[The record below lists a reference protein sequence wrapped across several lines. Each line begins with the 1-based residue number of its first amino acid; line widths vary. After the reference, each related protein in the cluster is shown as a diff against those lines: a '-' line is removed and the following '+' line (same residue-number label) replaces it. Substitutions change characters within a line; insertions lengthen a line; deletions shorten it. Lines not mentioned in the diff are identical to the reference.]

1 MLVIRLGS
9 QYFYV
14 KYKNRLDPQPAYD
27 ADMPAPTG
35 LRDAKKEETR
45 RQIAGAALR
54 LFLERGFEEVSI
66 AQIAEAAHVSKMTVF
81 NYFPAKESM
90 FFEFAVE
97 RLPDLG
103 QAVRERPAGVPPV
116 VALHRYVRAELERRA
131 EWTGFHDG
139 VAEFARVIF
148 SSPTLIEGFGRMWRD
163 LEQDLL
169 AAFTE
174 AAGQPEPVDLAQRL
188 RAVWVDQAAPDA
200 GQVVIGLESVR
211 LRVAVA
217 QIAATLQQLT
227 TLNQLRQSLGI
238 TTGQCEAETLAE
250 CDAAFDLLENGL
262 SDVTDGPAG

>member
-1 MLVIRLGS
+1 
-9 QYFYV
+9 
-14 KYKNRLDPQPAYD
+14 
-27 ADMPAPTG
+27 MPSSTG

-54 LFLERGFEEVSI
+54 LFLEHGFEEVSI

-103 QAVRERPAGVPPV
+103 RAVRERPPGTTPV

-148 SSPTLIEGFGRMWRD
+148 SSPTLIGGFGRMWRD
-163 LEQDLL
+163 GEQDLL
-169 AAFTE
+169 AAFAE
-174 AAGQPEPVDLAQRL
+174 DAGLPVPADLADRL
-188 RAVWVDQAAPDA
+188 RAAWVGPQPP
-200 GQVVIGLESVR
+200 GRREVIIDSDSVR
-211 LRVAVA
+211 LRIAVA
-217 QIAATLQQLT
+217 QIVATLQNLT
-227 TLNQLRQSLGI
+227 VVNQLRQSLGI
-238 TTGQCEAETLAE
+238 TTSQCETETLAE

-262 SDVTDGPAG
+262 SSVTGGPAD

>member
-1 MLVIRLGS
+1 MMRAC
-9 QYFYV
+9 
-14 KYKNRLDPQPAYD
+14 P
-27 ADMPAPTG
+27 PTG

-45 RQIAGAALR
+45 RQIAAAALR
-54 LFLERGFEEVSI
+54 LFLEHGFEEVSI

-103 QAVRERPAGVPPV
+103 RAVRERGPGVSPIA
-116 VALHRYVRAELERRA
+116 ALHRYVRAELERRA

-163 LEQDLL
+163 GERDLL
-169 AAFTE
+169 AAFAE
-174 AAGQPEPVDLAQRL
+174 AAGLPEPVDLAERL
-188 RAVWVDQAAPDA
+188 RAVWVGQQAPGA
-200 GQVVIGLESVR
+200 GQVVIGSESVR
-211 LRVAVA
+211 LRIAVA
-217 QIAATLQQLT
+217 QIVATLQHLT
-227 TLNQLRQSLGI
+227 TVNQLRQSLGI
-238 TTGQCEAETLAE
+238 TTSQCEAETLAE

-262 SDVTDGPAG
+262 SDVTDRPG

>member
-1 MLVIRLGS
+1 
-9 QYFYV
+9 
-14 KYKNRLDPQPAYD
+14 
-27 ADMPAPTG
+27 MPPPIG

-45 RQIAGAALR
+45 RQIAAAALR
-54 LFLERGFEEVSI
+54 LFLSRGFEEVSI

-103 QAVRERPAGVPPV
+103 RAVREREPGISPV

-148 SSPTLIEGFGRMWRD
+148 ASPTLIEGFGRMWREG
-163 LEQDLL
+163 EQDLL
-169 AAFTE
+169 TAFAE
-174 AAGQPEPVDLAQRL
+174 AAGLPEPADLAQRL
-188 RAVWVDQAAPDA
+188 RAVWVDEAAPGA
-200 GQVVIGLESVR
+200 GEVVIGLESVR
-211 LRVAVA
+211 LRIAVA
-217 QIAATLQQLT
+217 QITVTLQQLT
-227 TLNQLRQSLGI
+227 VVNQLRQSLGI
-238 TTGQCEAETLAE
+238 TTSQCETETLAE

-262 SDVTDGPAG
+262 SDVAARPAG

>member
-1 MLVIRLGS
+1 
-9 QYFYV
+9 
-14 KYKNRLDPQPAYD
+14 
-27 ADMPAPTG
+27 MPSSTG

-54 LFLERGFEEVSI
+54 LFLEHGFEEVSI
-66 AQIAEAAHVSKMTVF
+66 AQIAEAARVSKMTVF

-103 QAVRERPAGVPPV
+103 QAVRERPPGMPPV

-148 SSPTLIEGFGRMWRD
+148 ASPTLIEGFGRIWRD
-163 LEQDLL
+163 AERDLL
-169 AAFTE
+169 AAFAE
-174 AAGQPEPVDLAQRL
+174 AAGQPAPADLAQRL
-188 RAVWVDQAAPDA
+188 RAVWVDQDDPGPAEA
-200 GQVVIGLESVR
+200 VGLESVR

-217 QIAATLQQLT
+217 QIATTLQQLT

-238 TTGQCEAETLAE
+238 STGQCEEETLAE
-250 CDAAFDLLENGL
+250 CDAAFELLENGL
-262 SDVTDGPAG
+262 SDVTDRPAS